1 MKKNKYLLITVL
13 AVLALLGACKKDFLD
28 IKPKG
33 SLDEGVLATEKGV
46 NALLIGAYSMLDGIS
61 SQFGWE
67 AASSNWVYGD
77 IRGMIGN
84 KGTDSGD
91 QPDINPLQSFNEAS
105 TNPYLNV
112 KWRAV
117 YESISRCNSAITVA
131 GKALAA
137 GTITADQADSFIKQ
151 ARALRGWYHFEAWRM
166 WVKVP
171 YIDEK
176 TDQTKVDN
184 SADIRDKIIADLS
197 EGVTLPNN
205 MGQIGRFNGTV
216 CNVLLA
222 KAKMQMN
229 GDYAGALVNLNIAKG
244 GTKPNGQPIG
254 LAPTYGEIFDIANRN
269 AVEAVYTVQ
278 YSVNDGSGAYNAGW
292 GEVLNF
298 PYKGGGGS
306 PGGCCGFFQ
315 ATQEFVNSFTTSGGL
330 PLLDYTYNNNAD
342 LRDEKVPGGDVWAAT
357 NKDGTPKKY
366 AKNAGVTVYDPAA
379 PNKDLGYK
387 SLIDDNAGNNPLTS
401 PAAWQLVW
409 TEDNSRP
416 VDPRLD
422 WTVGRRGIPYWDW
435 GVHTGSDW
443 IRDQSYAGP
452 YSPKK
457 QVYKKSQE
465 GQYTEVGNWTSGWT
479 ANGYRM
485 IRYADILLL
494 IAECQ
499 IETGDLAGARAN
511 INLVR
516 ARAANPAGF
525 VYEKDGTTPAA
536 NYVISQYPA
545 AGYPFDNKAN
555 AQLALR
561 MERKLELGMEG
572 HRWFDLNRWGITVA
586 ELTRVLTYEKTMPWG
601 NSMYGTATIGAE
613 DATFPIP
620 QRQIDLSLGKI
631 VQNTGH

>member
-33 SLDEGVLATEKGV
+33 SLGEDVLATEKGV
-46 NALLIGAYSMLDGIS
+46 NTLLIGAYSMLDGVS

-77 IRGMIGN
+77 IRGMVGN

-91 QPDINPLQSFNEAS
+91 QPDINPLQSFSESS

-117 YESISRCNSAITVA
+117 YESVSRCNSAISVA
-131 GKALAA
+131 AKALAA
-137 GTITADQADSFIKQ
+137 GTITADQADSFTRQ

-166 WVKVP
+166 WEKIP
-171 YIDEK
+171 YVDEK
-176 TDQTKVDN
+176 TDQSKLTNTEDVKQ
-184 SADIRDKIIADLS
+184 KILDDLEQGIS
-197 EGVTLPNN
+197 LPNN
-205 MGQIGRFNGTV
+205 MGQVGRFNGTV

-229 GDYAGALVNLNIAKG
+229 KDYAGALANLNTAKG
-244 GTKPNGQPIG
+244 GTKPNGAAIG
-254 LAPTYGEIFDIANRN
+254 LAPTYGEVFDIINRN
-269 AVEAVYTVQ
+269 GIEAVYTVQ
-278 YSVNDGSGAYNAGW
+278 YSVNDGSGAWNAGW

-298 PYKGGGGS
+298 PYKGNGGS

-315 ATQEFVNSFTTSGGL
+315 ATQEYVNSFRTTAGGL
-330 PLLDYTYNNNAD
+330 PMLDNTYNNFPVKSD
-342 LRDEKVPGGDVWAAT
+342 QGI
-357 NKDGTPKKY
+357 TP
-366 AKNAGVTVYDPAA
+366 AQPFTPD
-379 PNKDLGYK
+379 
-387 SLIDDNAGNNPLTS
+387 AGNL
-401 PAAWQLVW
+401 
-409 TEDNSRP
+409 
-416 VDPRLD
+416 DPRLD
-422 WTVGRRGIPYWDW
+422 WSVGRRGIPYWDW
-435 GVHTGSDW
+435 GKHTGADW
-443 IRDQSYAGP
+443 VRDQSYAGP
-452 YSPKK
+452 WGPKK

-465 GQYTEVGNWTSGWT
+465 GQYTEVGNWTSGYT

-499 IETGDLAGARAN
+499 IETGDLAGARTN

-525 VYEKDGTTPAA
+525 VMDGAVPAA

-545 AGYPFDNKAN
+545 AGAPFDNAAN
-555 AQLALR
+555 ARLALR

-601 NSMYGTATIGAE
+601 NSMYGTASVGAE
-613 DATFPIP
+613 DVTFPIP
-620 QRQIDLSLGKI
+620 QRQIDLSLGKL
-631 VQNTGH
+631 VQNR